1 MERNGPVDVDRL
13 VATSSRAE
21 APAPRPTRWDWR
33 AKVILVLVGVIL
45 CGTVWQSILQRRAA
59 EVEAPRAKAEQ
70 AEPEPADPE
79 ARRRQLAAR
88 LEEVQACNSE
98 PRIGEPEAI
107 LLAYA
112 ECHGARIQETRALGS
127 APVRVYAVTGGG
139 SWTVEGGIITSRR

>member
-1 MERNGPVDVDRL
+1 MERNGPIEVDRL
-13 VATSSRAE
+13 VATSSRPE
-21 APAPRPTRWDWR
+21 TPAPRSTRWDWR
-33 AKVILVLVGVIL
+33 AKVILVLVGVIV

-59 EVEAPRAKAEQ
+59 EVEAPRAMAEP
-70 AEPEPADPE
+70 AEPEQADPE
-79 ARRRQLAAR
+79 ARRRLAAR
-88 LEEVQACNSE
+88 LEEVQACNTE

-139 SWTVEGGIITSRR
+139 SWTVEGGIIKSRR